1 MLLIMRMAPFNF
13 WKKKYMKSLLG
24 KKEGWWKEFI
34 SIMIKKSQAWLASSS
49 AQKMPRQ
56 SIGLELE
63 AEELEGSVSRG
74 PRRELPQFPK
84 CPCLWVIL
92 WYRAVF
98 HSQKEGCFSIQSG
111 PPMKN
116 SSQWEFETSVGIW
129 GMCLC
134 PDSLSYFSHNSMT
147 RKEKKRCP
155 FWQWDIL
162 TQPLSNLSFCTFFL
176 PNLPSFFFFNG

>member
-1 MLLIMRMAPFNF
+1 MVGIQQRAEDAAAEHRP
-13 WKKKYMKSLLG
+13 W
-24 KKEGWWKEFI
+24 
-34 SIMIKKSQAWLASSS
+34 AWSGGAG
-49 AQKMPRQ
+49 RQ
-56 SIGLELE
+56 HFTWSPQG
-63 AEELEGSVSRG
+63 VT
-74 PRRELPQFPK
+74 QFPK

-111 PPMKN
+111 PHKKN

-147 RKEKKRCP
+147 MKEKKRCP

-162 TQPLSNLSFCTFFL
+162 TQPISNLSFCTFFL
-176 PNLPSFFFFNG
+176 FSFLFFSFVPNFPFLFLTASILLDPTRVELLDLDKFKKKKLWVNLTLWFYQNI